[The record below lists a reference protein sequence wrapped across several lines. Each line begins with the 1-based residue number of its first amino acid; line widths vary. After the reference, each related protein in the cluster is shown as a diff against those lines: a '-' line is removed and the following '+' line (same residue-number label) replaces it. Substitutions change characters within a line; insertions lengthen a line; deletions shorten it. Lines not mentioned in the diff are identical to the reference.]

1 MSEFAQWLSSTG
13 LSLGIQRQVWLV
25 ALVQA
30 VHILAIAAVLS
41 SVAMVELRVAGV
53 MRAQT
58 MADTARRFMPWIWT
72 GLVVLALSGLILII
86 AEPKRTLDNNLAFYL
101 KLALIAV
108 AIVVTA
114 AFQVSLSRNLT
125 LWEQRRWWM
134 GALALFTIA
143 LWLLIAFAGRWIAYV
158 RVD

>member
-1 MSEFAQWLSSTG
+1 MSEFAQWLSTTA
-13 LSLGIQRQVWLV
+13 LSLGIQREVWLI
-25 ALVQA
+25 ALIQA
-30 VHILAIAAVLS
+30 VHILAIAMVLS

-72 GLVVLALSGLILII
+72 GLVVLALSGTILII
-86 AEPKRTLDNNLAFYL
+86 AEPKRTLDNNVAFYL

-108 AIVVTA
+108 VIAVTA
-114 AFQVSLSRNLT
+114 AFQLSLKRNLP

-134 GALALFTIA
+134 GALALFTIV
-143 LWLLIAFAGRWIAYV
+143 LWLAIAFAGRWIAYV